1 MEESSGL
8 APEHYQPLPLDY
20 HSVWFILLTMACS
33 LRTNS
38 AAGPE
43 ARAACRSKRVSCQAA
58 LFCLCALLLARAT
71 ALRAYDWDPPP
82 AKITILVVN
91 AHPDDEGIF
100 FGGTL
105 PYYTKVLGVPAMLL
119 SMTSGDWT
127 PSNLTVREEE
137 LRCAA
142 WTYGF
147 RYEPLFPRF
156 RDVPSQSLANN
167 PYTNKI
173 DATWDYWADGVLQGD
188 GSDVEAGKLKAI
200 NYVAEQIRRYC
211 PDVII
216 THDLNGEYGHDN
228 HRATAWAVTNAFF
241 VAADPTATAT
251 NVAALPPWQ
260 ACKLYLHLYPTN
272 RLFHKYT
279 EIPFLQLT
287 NLTPRQVADIGLDCH
302 VSQGRPDVSTV
313 YRTGENFD
321 GYHSEWWGLYAS
333 TVGADSVLTN
343 NIVVNGYVV
352 TNGVAAGNFLENIPG
367 LANLTNDPPSFV
379 ANPIVL
385 PVGFQNQPYHGQTL
399 ARWAVDPDLAWDDEL
414 VFSKLGGPAWLT
426 VAADGTLSG
435 TPALTDVGTNSF
447 LVRVEDRA
455 GLQAE
460 TLLLIAIR
468 DQVWAMDYLS
478 AWWKLDDPA
487 ISTVVDSA
495 APAQNGVGNGGVTPG
510 QPGATPFSGTS
521 FCFDGATNS
530 KVEIPYSAELNPP
543 VFTVALW
550 AKVTG
555 GGGTYRSPLTSRRD
569 GPQSGYVFYAGN
581 NNTWQFWVGT
591 GSGWRTLAGGAVVT
605 NAWMH
610 LAGSYDGATLRF
622 YTNGVLANSAATVFR
637 PNDLFPVRLG
647 AGSTEG
653 PGQYWFPGCVDD
665 VRLYRAAL
673 TDAQIQAIYAN
684 APPAFTTNPLV
695 LAGATIG
702 QPYSASLTAH
712 ASDPNPSDALR
723 FTKTSGPAW
732 LTVAQTGTLSGTP
745 TAADLGLNSFLVS
758 VMDDQGASDEVE
770 LRINVGPVPVVPAF
784 LAAQRL
790 PDGRLQLLATG
801 SVAQSYV
808 LWATPT
814 LGPEAAWAVLA
825 TNTADANGS
834 LSFVDVEAPNHARRF
849 YRIATP

>member
-1 MEESSGL
+1 L
-8 APEHYQPLPLDY
+8 AAQ
-20 HSVWFILLTMACS
+20 
-33 LRTNS
+33 
-38 AAGPE
+38 
-43 ARAACRSKRVSCQAA
+43 
-58 LFCLCALLLARAT
+58 LCAGVFLLAGNAN
-71 ALRAYDWDPPP
+71 LGAYDWEPPP
-82 AKITILVVN
+82 AKITLLVVN
-91 AHPDDEGIF
+91 SHPDDEGIF

-127 PSNLTVREEE
+127 PSNLTIREAE

-173 DATWDYWADGVLQGD
+173 DATWDYWADGILQGD

-200 NYVAEQIRRYC
+200 HYVAEQIRRYR

-228 HRATAWAVTNAFF
+228 HRATAWAVTNAFH
-241 VAADPTATAT
+241 VAADPAATAT

-260 ACKLYLHLYPTN
+260 VSKLYLHLYPTN

-279 EIPFLQLT
+279 EIPFLELT
-287 NLTPRQVADIGLDCH
+287 NLTARQVADIGLDCH

-333 TVGADSVLTN
+333 AVGPDSVLTN
-343 NIVVNGYVV
+343 DLVVNGYVV

-367 LANLTNDPPSFV
+367 MGNPTNDPPSFLSD
-379 ANPIVL
+379 PLVL
-385 PVGFQNQPYHGQTL
+385 PVGFQNQPYSGQTL
-399 ARWAVDPDLAWDDEL
+399 ARWAVDADLAWDDEL

-426 VAADGTLSG
+426 VALDGTLSG
-435 TPALTDVGTNSF
+435 VPTLADTGTNAF
-447 LVRVEDRA
+447 VVRVSDRA
-455 GLQAE
+455 GLEAE
-460 TLLLIAIR
+460 ATLLIAIR
-468 DQVWAMDYLS
+468 DRVWAIDYLTG
-478 AWWKLDDPA
+478 WWKLDDPA
-487 ISTVVDSA
+487 ISTVLDWA

-510 QPGATPFSGTS
+510 QPGASSVSGTS

-530 KVEIPYSAELNPP
+530 KVEIPYSADLNPP
-543 VFTVALW
+543 VFTATLW
-550 AKVTG
+550 AKITG
-555 GGGTYRSPLTSRRD
+555 GGGAYRSPLTSRRD
-569 GPQSGYVFYAGN
+569 GPQSGYIFYAAN

-591 GSGWRTLAGGAVVT
+591 GTGWRTLVGGPVVT
-605 NAWMH
+605 NVWMH

-622 YTNGVLANSAATVFR
+622 YTNGALASSVATVFR

-665 VRLYRAAL
+665 VRVYWAAL
-673 TDAQIQAIYAN
+673 TDSQIQAIYAN
-684 APPAFTTNPLV
+684 APPTFITDPLV
-695 LAGATIG
+695 LADATVG
-702 QPYSASLTAH
+702 QPYSASLAGHVT
-712 ASDPNPSDALR
+712 DPNPTDLLR
-723 FTKTSGPAW
+723 FAKISGPAW
-732 LTVAQTGTLSGTP
+732 LDVAQNGTLSGIP
-745 TAADLGLNSFLVS
+745 AAADMGLNSFVVS

-770 LRINVGPVPVVPAF
+770 LRINVSPLQIAPAF

-790 PDGRLQLLATG
+790 PDGSLQLLATG
-801 SVAQSYV
+801 TVAQAYI
-808 LWATPT
+808 LWATPN
-814 LGPEAAWAVLA
+814 LGLEAAWVALA
-825 TNTADANGS
+825 TNTADASGS
-834 LSFVDVEAPNHARRF
+834 LTFVDGDAPSHARRF
-849 YRIATP
+849 YRIAEP